1 MERLSFGHGF
11 VPRIGR
17 DNHRALDRALAPPG
31 LFGDEPS
38 EIPWVIVDGAW
49 AKPDTPLL
57 THLRSLGVRVLVD
70 SQSWRFADKRTW
82 DVAKYASL
90 EHRPSAPLDLRD
102 IDALAAFVEADLGWQ
117 LTLGAD
123 ALLLPGLMPDK
134 DDDSGVRALTLAAEV
149 ALTSELSEGK
159 PIVGF
164 LGGHSRNID
173 LVNETTDDSVT
184 PLLSGVY
191 IQISPVNPMTD
202 PVSKLVD
209 VIETMVQ
216 FERNGTPVIS
226 GHLGALG
233 GVLRSLGV
241 SAADAGLGMGETFD
255 ARRLLR
261 RRVRQD
267 NGSGRGPIGSRR
279 YVMQIMRSLSRK
291 QWDVLMSIDAM
302 TAFLDCRLTCCRFR
316 TPQDR
321 TEWAREHS
329 LRTRVAE
336 AVDLNGLAPSMRASR
351 QVDVLRAA
359 RASLVTVNSS
369 LQSNGHETLPVEH
382 VENQLAAL
390 QRILASHRAA

>member
-57 THLRSLGVRVLVD
+57 AHLHNLGVRVLVD
-70 SQSWRFADKRTW
+70 SQSWRFADERTW
-82 DVAKYASL
+82 EVAKYAAL
-90 EHRPSAPLDLRD
+90 EHRPPKPLGLNDT
-102 IDALAAFVEADLGWQ
+102 DALAAFVEADLQWQ

-123 ALLLPGLMPDK
+123 ALVLPGLMPQK
-134 DDDSGVRALTLAAEV
+134 DDDGGSRWLTLATEV
-149 ALTSELSEGK
+149 AMTSNLTQGRPL
-159 PIVGF
+159 VGF
-164 LGGHSRNID
+164 LGGHSRSID
-173 LVNETTDDSVT
+173 LVNAVAEDPVIS
-184 PLLSGVY
+184 LLSAVY
-191 IQISPVNPMTD
+191 IQISPVNPITD
-202 PVSKLVD
+202 PTSKLID
-209 VIETMVQ
+209 VIEAMVR

-233 GVLRSLGV
+233 GVLRALGV
-241 SAADAGLGMGETFD
+241 SAADAGLGTGETFD
-255 ARRLLR
+255 AKRLLR
-261 RRVRQD
+261 HRARQD
-267 NGSGRGPIGSRR
+267 NGSNGGPIGSRR
-279 YVMQIMRSLSRK
+279 YVMQILRSLSRK
-291 QWDVLMSIDAM
+291 QWDALMSIDAM
-302 TAFLDCRLTCCRFR
+302 RAFLDCRLMCCRFR

-336 AVDLNGLAPSMRASR
+336 AIDLAGLAPSMRASR
-351 QVDVLRAA
+351 QVDVLQAA

-369 LQSNGHETLPVEH
+369 LQSNGHKTLPVEH
-382 VENQLAAL
+382 VENQVAAL